1 MAFVSKLGNILKQ
14 NVSKTI
20 SSGSSISSPAIFQA
34 IRCMSSSK
42 LFIGGLSYST
52 DNQSLGEAFSSFG
65 EVHEARVI
73 MDRETGRSR
82 GFGFVT
88 FGSEEEASR
97 AMSAMD
103 GKDLHGRMVRVNY
116 ANDRTGGGGF
126 RSGGGYG
133 GGGGYNDG
141 GYGGGGGY
149 QTGGFGGGGSG
160 YNNVESGGYTGG
172 SGSGYPP
179 NGGGG
184 GFDVAPTVGGSD
196 NFVGGGGS
204 GYAPPSSGYAPPSGG
219 GDFGEPSV
227 SGGYGQDDPVG
238 GDDEPADFA
247 DRRG

>member
-1 MAFVSKLGNILKQ
+1 MCETTRTSNTCARRAVKGLLA
-14 NVSKTI
+14 
-20 SSGSSISSPAIFQA
+20 SSP
-34 IRCMSSSK
+34 SSHNRE
-42 LFIGGLSYST
+42 FYLSYPSYIT
-52 DNQSLGEAFSSFG
+52 
-65 EVHEARVI
+65 RVI
-73 MDRETGRSR
+73 MDRETSRSR

-141 GYGGGGGY
+141 GYGGGGYQTGGGGY
-149 QTGGFGGGGSG
+149 QTGGDSYQTGGLGGGGSG

-196 NFVGGGGS
+196 NFVGRGGSGYAPPSS